1 MPVSAANRIDCMG
14 VDTSQKPAGSG
25 LPVADPLFAQLA
37 DFAAI
42 FELPWDAALA
52 EFNARAALVL
62 PDALRFVEQDQSLV
76 EDGLSYEQRI
86 GERRQIAMRRDSL
99 HDFYG
104 ALMWL
109 QWPRTKWAIHL
120 GQMAGI
126 RAMGPKQRTRQQQ
139 ALTHIDEAGT
149 VLVSDDGS
157 LLAALQDHD
166 WHGLLTERRGD
177 WQRAQVYLIG
187 HALFELRHRQPH
199 DLQASKVIAVLH
211 PDADWYRLGMERRLA
226 DLDRCV
232 AAAIATGQAAGDP
245 KDQSTL
251 PLAAVP
257 AWDVR
262 NSDPGFISSAPCFRP
277 RPPGRVYAPPIRFW

>member
-1 MPVSAANRIDCMG
+1 MRFPES
-14 VDTSQKPAGSG
+14 
-25 LPVADPLFAQLA
+25 DPLFAQLA
-37 DFAAI
+37 EFVAM
-42 FELPWDAALA
+42 FHLPWDAALA
-52 EFNARAALVL
+52 EFNARAAHLL
-62 PDALRFVEQDQSLV
+62 PDGLCFVEQKQSLV
-76 EDGLSYEQRI
+76 DDGLSYEQRI

-149 VLVSDDGS
+149 VVVSDDPA

-166 WHGLLTERRGD
+166 WLGLLTERRAD
-177 WQRAQVYLIG
+177 WERAQVYLIG
-187 HALFELRHRQPH
+187 HALFELRHRQPY
-199 DLQASKVIAVLH
+199 DLQASKVIAVH
-211 PDADWYRLGMERRLA
+211 QPVSTWYELDVARRQA
-226 DLDRCV
+226 DLDCCV
-232 AAAIATGQAAGDP
+232 ATAIASGQAAVDP

-257 AWDVR
+257 AWDAR
-262 NSDPGFISSAPCFRP
+262 NRDPAFIVSAPCFRP
-277 RPPGRVYAPPIRFW
+277 RPAGRIYAPPVRFE

>member
-1 MPVSAANRIDCMG
+1 MDSSPAPTSPCFPVS
-14 VDTSQKPAGSG
+14 
-25 LPVADPLFAQLA
+25 DPLFAQLA
-37 DFAAI
+37 EFKGLL
-42 FELPWDAALA
+42 ELPWDMALA
-52 EFNARAALVL
+52 EFNARAAAVL
-62 PDALRFVEQDQSLV
+62 PGDLCFVEQNQQLLD
-76 EDGLSYEQRI
+76 DGQSYEQRI

-109 QWPRTKWAIHL
+109 QWPRTKWEIHR

-126 RAMGPKQRTRQQQ
+126 RALGPKQRSRRQQ

-149 VLVSDDGS
+149 VLVSADLG

-166 WHGLLTERRGD
+166 WFGLLTERRAD
-177 WQRAQVYLIG
+177 WARTPAYLIG
-187 HALFELRHRQPH
+187 HALFELRHCRPH
-199 DLQASKVIAVLH
+199 DLQASKVIAVH
-211 PDADWYRLGMERRLA
+211 QPDADWYDLDLQCRLA

-232 AAAIATGQAAGDP
+232 ASAIASGQAAADP

-257 AWDVR
+257 AWDTR
-262 NSDPGFISSAPCFRP
+262 NHDPEFITTAPCFRP
-277 RPPGRVYAPPIRFW
+277 RPAGRIYAPPITLSPAHATAAP